1 MLGEQVCSGWLQT
14 TGRSAR
20 SRRTWTPQEGPSPQL
35 GSVQPVCAARSGT
48 RSRATRRP
56 GGPRAREAYATGITD
71 LRAALANGRASRS
84 GKRKGRRA
92 GFPTFKSRRRDHG
105 HIRFTTGAIRA
116 EADRR
121 TISCRSS
128 AAALEGEHQAA
139 GAPGR
144 RGEGPDLERNAVREV
159 GAAVRLD
166 RLTANRRGRRT
177 AASVRGRRSNP
188 TVTSM
193 GSSDSHATALAVI
206 PAGPSVPTAVTTV
219 TPVANVAITDRKPA

>member
-1 MLGEQVCSGWLQT
+1 M
-14 TGRSAR
+14 
-20 SRRTWTPQEGPSPQL
+20 
-35 GSVQPVCAARSGT
+35 
-48 RSRATRRP
+48 
-56 GGPRAREAYATGITD
+56 
-71 LRAALANGRASRS
+71 
-84 GKRKGRRA
+84 
-92 GFPTFKSRRRDHG
+92 
-105 HIRFTTGAIRA
+105 
-116 EADRR
+116 
-121 TISCRSS
+121 
-128 AAALEGEHQAA
+128 
-139 GAPGR
+139 
-144 RGEGPDLERNAVREV
+144 